1 VVFSIICWRRFWGRA
16 KRRPG
21 MKATRWW
28 AGGSPAAQDRGHK
41 RQTTE
46 TFLDKKK
53 YELPR
58 DDRPSEFQNCLR
70 AWLSRQPRRMG
81 AIAKRWTQTGAGAFG
96 VRQSKKA

>member
-1 VVFSIICWRRFWGRA
+1 LLTSVLGTRET
-16 KRRPG
+16 
-21 MKATRWW
+21 KAGHESNPLMSRGI
-28 AGGSPAAQDRGHK
+28 AAAQDRGHK

-81 AIAKRWTQTGAGAFG
+81 AIAKR
-96 VRQSKKA
+96 